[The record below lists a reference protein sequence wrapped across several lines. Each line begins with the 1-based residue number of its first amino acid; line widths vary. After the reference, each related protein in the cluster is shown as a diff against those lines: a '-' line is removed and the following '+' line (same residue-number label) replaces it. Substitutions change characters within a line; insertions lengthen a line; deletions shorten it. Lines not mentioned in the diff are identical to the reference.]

1 MEKDA
6 SPCFFSV
13 STETNKKGSLRC
25 YVRHGGKI
33 AYVMLTE
40 RVFDKVWPDLRRAWT
55 VEEMPDDEREM
66 LMQALVGVIDEDL

>member
-1 MEKDA
+1 
-6 SPCFFSV
+6 
-13 STETNKKGSLRC
+13 
-25 YVRHGGKI
+25 
-33 AYVMLTE
+33 MLTE